1 MKSIVMIALFSLIS
15 STYAFEFSL
24 LPTSPIAIPDFQAE
38 EEAME
43 LFIEAVTELRES
55 QEVKDVIAQVEEGF
69 KTTCTVHPSASKIL
83 FWYKLPYKC
92 TGESDFKL
100 TIKAKFKGNGVVV
113 KGFKVK

>member
-15 STYAFEFSL
+15 STYALEFSL
-24 LPTSPIAIPDFQAE
+24 LPTSPIAIPDFQSE

-43 LFIEAVTELRES
+43 LFIETVTELRES
-55 QEVKDVIAQVEEGF
+55 QEVKDVVAQVEEGF
-69 KTTCTVHPSASKIL
+69 KTTCTVHPRERKGFI
-83 FWYKLPYKC
+83 WYKLPYKC

-100 TIKAKFKGNGVVV
+100 IVKAKFKGDSVVV